1 MAEYKYK
8 YITVAETDKKD
19 PETGKPLWTV
29 KNNRSGE
36 LLGVLLYYQPWR
48 MYIAQFNDSSV
59 FSHDCLTD
67 IADALKKTKGTNG

>member
-1 MAEYKYK
+1 
-8 YITVAETDKKD
+8 
-19 PETGKPLWTV
+19 
-29 KNNRSGE
+29 
-36 LLGVLLYYQPWR
+36 